1 MEKAEDLVEQIK
13 TDIDEYE
20 ERMREFMTRNDEII
34 FQIETISKDDGDA
47 ETQRTPNNEWRAF
60 KPNPA
65 LKPNYLDKEASYL
78 DTTHFCELFKSYI
91 MDGFQGNPRGSA
103 IHIHLQPLVEPTWWT
118 SLGKQGVTQNKSL
131 QQIVDIIMA
140 ESDARNPLHSRRMNL
155 LRVKKTGSHSDFL
168 FNLEEIGAL
177 IDIQSLTL
185 EALIMHLFLEQSD
198 QTMAKT
204 CQEILAKN
212 QGET

>member
-1 MEKAEDLVEQIK
+1 M
-13 TDIDEYE
+13 
-20 ERMREFMTRNDEII
+20 EII
-34 FQIETISKDDGDA
+34 E
-47 ETQRTPNNEWRAF
+47 
-60 KPNPA
+60 
-65 LKPNYLDKEASYL
+65 
-78 DTTHFCELFKSYI
+78 
-91 MDGFQGNPRGSA
+91 
-103 IHIHLQPLVEPTWWT
+103 
-118 SLGKQGVTQNKSL
+118 
-131 QQIVDIIMA
+131 A

-204 CQEILAKN
+204 CQEILAKEPRGDLALLRQEIQRTESSVWYGGPGN
-212 QGET
+212 KAKLATRENVLRRLRQSDS